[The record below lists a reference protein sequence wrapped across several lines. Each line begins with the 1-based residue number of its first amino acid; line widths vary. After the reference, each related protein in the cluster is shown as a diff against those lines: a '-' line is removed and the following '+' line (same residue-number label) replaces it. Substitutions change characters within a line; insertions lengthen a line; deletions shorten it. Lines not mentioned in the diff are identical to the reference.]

1 MKRVIT
7 VTSGKGGVG
16 KTNICVNLAVQ
27 FARQGL
33 RPCIFDADLG
43 LANINILMGIQPE
56 HTLEAVV
63 SGEKRI
69 SDIMIHDTCGVD
81 IIPGGTGVEKL
92 AAMTPRDVSQL
103 IESFSCLEGY
113 DVLFFDTSA
122 GISRDV
128 LSFCMA
134 SQEVLLVV
142 TSEPTS
148 LTDGYAML
156 KVLSLNGYRDP
167 VKVVMNKAKNE
178 RFGKAVFDKFNETV
192 KKYLPIEI
200 SYAGCLPADE
210 AVSAAVI
217 RQRPFT
223 LLYPSSRAA
232 AGIEQLAGFLFDNPG
247 AGNSGTTFENFW
259 EKYME
264 VAGTPLKLP
273 QRKKRKSEKAP
284 AKVQSVTRP
293 PSAQPPVSEGDNNG
307 LSGQILASL
316 NQLTSVVTDMSSEFK
331 EFRRALAGQDND
343 SVMPADSESNL
354 GLPQLPPS
362 IPLDFEA
369 FKKKKLNGA

>member
-63 SGEKRI
+63 NGEKRI

-81 IIPGGTGVEKL
+81 IIPGGSGVEKL
-92 AAMTPRDVSQL
+92 AAMRPRDVSQL
-103 IESFSCLEGY
+103 IQSFSCLEGY

-148 LTDGYAML
+148 LTDGYSML

-178 RFGKAVFDKFNETV
+178 RFGKAVFGKFNETV

-200 SYAGCLPADE
+200 CYAGCLPADE

-223 LLYPSSRAA
+223 LLYPSTRAA
-232 AGIEQLAGFLFDNPG
+232 AGIEQLAEFLFDNPD
-247 AGNSGTTFENFW
+247 AGKSVTTFETFW

-273 QRKKRKSEKAP
+273 QRKKRNSAKAP
-284 AKVQSVTRP
+284 AKVQSATTRP
-293 PSAQPPVSEGDNNG
+293 PSAQPPVSEGDNA

-316 NQLTSVVTDMSSEFK
+316 NQLTSVVTDMSAEFK
-331 EFRRALAGQDND
+331 EFRRALAGQENDN
-343 SVMPADSESNL
+343 VTPADSESDQ
-354 GLPQLPPS
+354 GAPQLPPS

-369 FKKKKLNGA
+369 YKEKKLNGA